1 MTFYFIILIFT
12 LNNFSYFLLIIRII
26 CTNPKI
32 PKIGYNKLTKF
43 EKPKPENIIALMH
56 IKIEMTLKLFLLL
69 TTFFKNPMP
78 KEIAVVKIEIK
89 IIIPYTFFIPGHILF
104 MAYTAG
110 ICNCFISTST
120 FIKNRN
126 TIVSNIIK
134 IALTI
139 IAMYFIFFMFDI
151 SSFIDIRTG
160 INNTQL

>member
-1 MTFYFIILIFT
+1 MTF
-12 LNNFSYFLLIIRII
+12 YFLLIIKTI
-26 CTNPKI
+26 CTNPKT
-32 PKIGYNKLTKF
+32 PKIGYNRFTKF
-43 EKPKPENIIALMH
+43 EKPNPENIIALIH
-56 IKIEMTLKLFLLL
+56 INVEIALKLFLLFA
-69 TTFFKNPMP
+69 TFFKNPMP

-139 IAMYFIFFMFDI
+139 IAMYFIFFVFDI
-151 SSFIDIRTG
+151 SSFIEIRTG
-160 INNTQL
+160 INKTQL

>member
-1 MTFYFIILIFT
+1 M
-12 LNNFSYFLLIIRII
+12 
-26 CTNPKI
+26 
-32 PKIGYNKLTKF
+32 
-43 EKPKPENIIALMH
+43 PKPENIIALMH

-78 KEIAVVKIEIK
+78 KEIAVVKMEIK

-139 IAMYFIFFMFDI
+139 IAMYFIFFVFDI
-151 SSFIDIRTG
+151 SSFIEISTG

>member
-1 MTFYFIILIFT
+1 MTF
-12 LNNFSYFLLIIRII
+12 YFLLIIKTI
-26 CTNPKI
+26 CTNPKT
-32 PKIGYNKLTKF
+32 PKIGYNRFTKF
-43 EKPKPENIIALMH
+43 EKPNPENIIALMH
-56 IKIEMTLKLFLLL
+56 IKIEMTLKLFLLHI
-69 TTFFKNPMP
+69 TFFKNPMP
-78 KEIAVVKIEIK
+78 KEMAVVKIEIK

-139 IAMYFIFFMFDI
+139 IAMYFIFFLFDI
-151 SSFIDIRTG
+151 SSFIEIRTG
-160 INNTQL
+160 INKTQL